1 MLIDMAAAL
10 RASPVSSDP
19 ARTGLLYRVLVGLA
33 GFIARRVFGFRLELA
48 GSEHLPRNEDG
59 SPAGGWIAAGLP
71 HRRWIDPFL
80 LVLLLPRSPRVV
92 FFGDGR
98 AIYRS
103 PLRRLLFRV
112 LGGVVTIWP
121 GGGVRAF
128 GRHVAAAREVLGAG
142 AVFALFPESGPPSDP
157 GMARRVEAGIGY
169 LALRTGAAVVPIA
182 LGGNDELYRG
192 RRLVLRVL
200 PPIRAADLLA
210 GTLPGEGTEVER
222 RAARAFAQ
230 ELQARAAPAVAAT
243 HARVELTALDQPRRW
258 RWLSDWIS

>member
-1 MLIDMAAAL
+1 VTSDAA
-10 RASPVSSDP
+10 RV
-19 ARTGLLYRVLVGLA
+19 GWFYRVLVGLA
-33 GFIARRVFGFRLELA
+33 GFIARRVFGFRLVLEGA
-48 GSEHLPRNEDG
+48 EHLPRTEDG

-71 HRRWIDPFL
+71 HRRWVDPFL

-103 PLRRLLFRV
+103 PLRRVLFRI
-112 LGGVVTIWP
+112 LGGVVPIWP

-128 GRHVAAAREVLGAG
+128 ARHVAAAREVLGAG
-142 AVFALFPESGPPSDP
+142 AVFALFPEAGPPSDP
-157 GMARRVEAGIGY
+157 GTARRLELGIGY
-169 LALRTGAAVVPIA
+169 LALRTGAAVVPMAI
-182 LGGNDELYRG
+182 GGNDELYRG

-200 PPIRAADLLA
+200 PPLRAADVVT
-210 GTLPGEGTEVER
+210 GELPGEGTPEER

-230 ELQARAAPAVAAT
+230 ELQARAAPAVAAV
-243 HARVELTALDQPRRW
+243 HARVELTAIDQPRRW

>member
-1 MLIDMAAAL
+1 MTSGTLRAGWFYGAPR
-10 RASPVSSDP
+10 RASPASS
-19 ARTGLLYRVLVGLA
+19 RVGSSASAWSSLEA
-33 GFIARRVFGFRLELA
+33 STCRRGDSGA
-48 GSEHLPRNEDG
+48 
-59 SPAGGWIAAGLP
+59 PAGGWIAAGLP

-103 PLRRLLFRV
+103 PLRRLLFRI
-112 LGGVVTIWP
+112 LGGVVPIWP

-142 AVFALFPESGPPSDP
+142 AVFALFPEAGPPSAP
-157 GMARRVEAGIGY
+157 GTARRLEPGIGY
-169 LALRTGAAVVPIA
+169 LALRTGAAVVPMVI
-182 LGGNDELYRG
+182 GGNDELYRG

-200 PPIRAADLLA
+200 PPVRATELLA
-210 GTLPGEGTEVER
+210 GDLPAEGSREER
-222 RAARAFAQ
+222 SAARAFAA
-230 ELQARAAPAVAAT
+230 ELQARAAPAVAAA
-243 HARVELTALDQPRRW
+243 HARVELTALDEPRRW